1 MMAWIDR
8 VWRQSRNS
16 ATHLFNIASKVDD
29 RHCGGVMMKTR
40 LLLTGSLVACLVTVS
55 VPAFAHHAWHG
66 YDMANL
72 TTVKGSV
79 TQFDWSNPH
88 VWISLEAKDDKA
100 NIEKWSAGGPSPSRM
115 ANTGW
120 DKDTLKPGDQITAIG
135 HRISDGTNNLRL
147 VKVVLSDGRELI
159 CYGGR

>member
-1 MMAWIDR
+1 
-8 VWRQSRNS
+8 
-16 ATHLFNIASKVDD
+16 
-29 RHCGGVMMKTR
+29 MMKTR

-120 DKDTLKPGDQITAIG
+120 DKDTLKGKAPRHLHGCDPHSAIWP
-135 HRISDGTNNLRL
+135 RLRRYRQ
-147 VKVVLSDGRELI
+147 VA
-159 CYGGR
+159 

>member
-1 MMAWIDR
+1 MRIR
-8 VWRQSRNS
+8 
-16 ATHLFNIASKVDD
+16 LFALVSLFA
-29 RHCGGVMMKTR
+29 G
-40 LLLTGSLVACLVTVS
+40 LLAISC
-55 VPAFAHHAWHG
+55 PALAHHAWHG

-72 TTVKGSV
+72 TTVKGTV
-79 TQFDWSNPH
+79 MQFDWANPH
-88 VWISLEAKDDKA
+88 VWIYLEVKDEKA
-100 NIEKWSAGGPSPSRM
+100 DVEKWNAGGPSPSRM